1 MMTLRLL
8 THLVQN
14 VFKVGVLSFVLRN
27 LPPKL
32 NFGDEHSFGGIVSH
46 RCEKMPL
53 IPFYSLIDDKILE
66 SDGIDLPFSSE
77 KVYGTICQITGD
89 N

>member
-1 MMTLRLL
+1 MALFHTEDVKKYGFDPIL
-8 THLVQN
+8 Q
-14 VFKVGVLSFVLRN
+14 
-27 LPPKL
+27 P
-32 NFGDEHSFGGIVSH
+32 
-46 RCEKMPL
+46 
-53 IPFYSLIDDKILE
+53 LIDDIKILE